1 MKRRFKKFLKKI
13 TLQRTTA
20 LILVFV
26 LLSLVLLQRLFY
38 LQVIHG
44 QEYADNFSLQ
54 TTRTRTL
61 KSTRGNIYDRNG
73 NVLASNQLS
82 YSVTLE
88 DNGTYS
94 TTRER
99 NLSLNGEIYRIIQIV
114 EENGDSLSSSF
125 HVVLDDNG
133 EYTYDVEGVSLQRF
147 RADVYG
153 HSLIDDLTAEEA
165 DATASEL
172 MADLADRFGVTD
184 PENDP
189 YTEEELAGVGLPE
202 ELTNE
207 EILKI
212 VTVRY
217 AMSIVSFQRYM
228 PVTIATDVSEETASA
243 ILENQSELQGV
254 DVAED
259 SIRVY
264 TDAEYFSNLLGYT
277 GQISSEELTELQE
290 ENPDAGYSTTSIVGK
305 SGLEQVM
312 ETTLQ
317 GQDGSEKVYVDNL
330 GKVLEVDEES
340 RQDPVQ
346 GNDVYLTI
354 DKDLQIACYRILE
367 QRIAGIIVSNLSN
380 IKTFEASEDVQAS
393 AIPIPIYDVYNALIS
408 NSVIDISHF
417 TAEDASAT
425 EQEVQQA
432 FERKQQEVFQWITD
446 DLTGS
451 DPQPYSELNEEMQE
465 YESYIVNDLLMD
477 KTGILS
483 ESAIDKND
491 EVYKAWT
498 TEESISLQEYLTY
511 AASQNWIDISQISTQ
526 ETYLDSQQVYQELA
540 AYIVDYLSTDED
552 FSKALYH
559 YMLLDDE
566 ISGRDLCIILYEQG
580 ILSTDDGVYESFMA
594 GEVTPF
600 DLLSQKIDNLEITP
614 AQLALNPCSGSIV
627 IVDPNTGETL
637 ACVSYPGYDN
647 NRLANNMD
655 TEYYRKLNSD
665 LSSPFYNKATQQ
677 RTAPG
682 STFKPITAVAGLM
695 EGVIDDSTVINC
707 NGLFDKIQGSPLQ
720 CWQTSGHGDLSI
732 RGGISNS
739 CNVFF
744 SETAYR
750 LGQNE
755 DGVFSD
761 STALQKLTSYAQLF
775 NMDKESGLEISES
788 TPQVSDSMPIP
799 SAIGQGTHNY
809 TTSQLARYVA
819 SLANSG
825 TSYNISLL
833 DKVTDASGNLIQD
846 YTPEVLSTIDLPQW
860 IWDDLHAGMEGVITQ
875 TNSYIFGDLGVTLAG
890 KTGTAEIT
898 AEQANHA
905 LFVGYAPSE
914 NPEIALA
921 VRIANGYSS
930 QNAAWVARDVLNYYF
945 ELEDESEILSG
956 EAQTDGMTTNN
967 VRTD

>member
-133 EYTYDVEGVSLQRF
+133 EYAYDVEGVSLQRF

-202 ELTNE
+202 ELTSE

-491 EVYKAWT
+491 EIYKAWT

-665 LSSPFYNKATQQ
+665 LSSPFYNKATQ
-677 RTAPG
+677 
-682 STFKPITAVAGLM
+682 
-695 EGVIDDSTVINC
+695 
-707 NGLFDKIQGSPLQ
+707 
-720 CWQTSGHGDLSI
+720 
-732 RGGISNS
+732 
-739 CNVFF
+739 
-744 SETAYR
+744 
-750 LGQNE
+750 
-755 DGVFSD
+755 
-761 STALQKLTSYAQLF
+761 
-775 NMDKESGLEISES
+775 
-788 TPQVSDSMPIP
+788 
-799 SAIGQGTHNY
+799 
-809 TTSQLARYVA
+809 
-819 SLANSG
+819 
-825 TSYNISLL
+825 
-833 DKVTDASGNLIQD
+833 
-846 YTPEVLSTIDLPQW
+846 
-860 IWDDLHAGMEGVITQ
+860 
-875 TNSYIFGDLGVTLAG
+875 
-890 KTGTAEIT
+890 
-898 AEQANHA
+898 
-905 LFVGYAPSE
+905 
-914 NPEIALA
+914 
-921 VRIANGYSS
+921 
-930 QNAAWVARDVLNYYF
+930 
-945 ELEDESEILSG
+945 
-956 EAQTDGMTTNN
+956 
-967 VRTD
+967 

>member
-1 MKRRFKKFLKKI
+1 
-13 TLQRTTA
+13 
-20 LILVFV
+20 
-26 LLSLVLLQRLFY
+26 
-38 LQVIHG
+38 
-44 QEYADNFSLQ
+44 
-54 TTRTRTL
+54 
-61 KSTRGNIYDRNG
+61 
-73 NVLASNQLS
+73 
-82 YSVTLE
+82 
-88 DNGTYS
+88 
-94 TTRER
+94 
-99 NLSLNGEIYRIIQIV
+99 
-114 EENGDSLSSSF
+114 
-125 HVVLDDNG
+125 
-133 EYTYDVEGVSLQRF
+133 
-147 RADVYG
+147 
-153 HSLIDDLTAEEA
+153 
-165 DATASEL
+165 
-172 MADLADRFGVTD
+172 
-184 PENDP
+184 
-189 YTEEELAGVGLPE
+189 
-202 ELTNE
+202 
-207 EILKI
+207 
-212 VTVRY
+212 
-217 AMSIVSFQRYM
+217 MSIVSFQRYM

-755 DGVFSD
+755 DGIFSD

-890 KTGTAEIT
+890 KP
-898 AEQANHA
+898 
-905 LFVGYAPSE
+905 VRRRSPPSR
-914 NPEIALA
+914 PTTLCSWDTRLLKIRKLPWQ
-921 VRIANGYSS
+921 Y
-930 QNAAWVARDVLNYYF
+930 
-945 ELEDESEILSG
+945 ELRMVIHLRMPPGWQE
-956 EAQTDGMTTNN
+956 MF
-967 VRTD
+967 